1 MKIICTKQ
9 NLAKGVSIVSKA
21 VPSKTTM
28 PILECILI
36 DASTDVIKL
45 TANDMELG
53 IETSIDGEIIERGI
67 LALNAKIF
75 AEIVRK
81 LPDNEII
88 IDTQGDN
95 QALIT
100 GGKAKFKIASL
111 PGDEFSYLPNIEK
124 DDFITVSEFTLKEVI
139 RQTIFSIADSDTNKM
154 MTGELFEIE
163 DNILK
168 VVSLDG
174 HRISIRKIE
183 LKDSYAPK
191 KVIVPGKTLQE
202 ISKII
207 ASDKVF
213 FNGRC
218 KKLTIPAPD
227 GEKGVLAHHE
237 NMVIAVV
244 VGIARMESTEGEVTE
259 IAVGTG
265 FAEIVNNRVTLLVD
279 TAERPEDIDVRHAR
293 EQREH
298 AQERM
303 RQKQSIQEY
312 YHTQASL
319 ARAMNRLKLA
329 QGAKDLIHY

>member
-1 MKIICTKQ
+1 M
-9 NLAKGVSIVSKA
+9 
-21 VPSKTTM
+21 
-28 PILECILI
+28 
-36 DASTDVIKL
+36 
-45 TANDMELG
+45 
-53 IETSIDGEIIERGI
+53 
-67 LALNAKIF
+67 
-75 AEIVRK
+75 
-81 LPDNEII
+81 
-88 IDTQGDN
+88 DTFG
-95 QALIT
+95 L
-100 GGKAKFKIASL
+100 
-111 PGDEFSYLPNIEK
+111 
-124 DDFITVSEFTLKEVI
+124 
-139 RQTIFSIADSDTNKM
+139 R
-154 MTGELFEIE
+154 
-163 DNILK
+163 
-168 VVSLDG
+168 
-174 HRISIRKIE
+174 
-183 LKDSYAPK
+183 
-191 KVIVPGKTLQE
+191 
-202 ISKII
+202 II

-293 EQREH
+293 EQ
-298 AQERM
+298 
-303 RQKQSIQEY
+303 SIQEY